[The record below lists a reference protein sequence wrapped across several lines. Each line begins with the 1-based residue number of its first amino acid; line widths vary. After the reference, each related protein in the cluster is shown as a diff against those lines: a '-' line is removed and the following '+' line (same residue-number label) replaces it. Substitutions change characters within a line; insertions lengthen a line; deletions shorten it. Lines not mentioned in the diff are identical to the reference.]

1 MSLALPAATRA
12 VCALAFVI
20 GKEVAN
26 NDDVSD
32 VDDVDL
38 GDCWHS
44 TDRAADCGNRE
55 AAKKIRLRYE

>member
-1 MSLALPAATRA
+1 MT
-12 VCALAFVI
+12 
-20 GKEVAN
+20 N

-55 AAKKIRLRYE
+55 AAKKIRLRYERRARLDVSAVAMHT

>member
-1 MSLALPAATRA
+1 
-12 VCALAFVI
+12 
-20 GKEVAN
+20 VAN

-32 VDDVDL
+32 VDL
-38 GDCWHS
+38 GDCWHF

>member
-1 MSLALPAATRA
+1 MIR
-12 VCALAFVI
+12 
-20 GKEVAN
+20 KEVAN